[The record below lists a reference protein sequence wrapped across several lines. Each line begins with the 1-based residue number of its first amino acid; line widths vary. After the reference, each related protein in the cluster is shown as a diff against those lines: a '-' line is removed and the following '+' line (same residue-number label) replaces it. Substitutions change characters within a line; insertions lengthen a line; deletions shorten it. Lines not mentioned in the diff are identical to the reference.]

1 MDFMDRERITI
12 SIKKNVLEKIDQ
24 IIDGT
29 SIRNRS
35 HAVETLTLRSLG
47 ANTSNQAMIILGGD
61 DAIKAIPAAKSYL
74 PKLKSAGFDSVVIA
88 VGFLADKVKEKIG
101 FGIEYDLAIKYCDKG
116 EGSGG
121 ALNMIKKDLKSTFII
136 INTAKD
142 YDIDFKS
149 LLEYHRNHKSKFTI
163 ATDDIHSLLGVYVV
177 EPEILSL
184 IPKGFSM
191 LDEDLIPKL
200 ISNNELIVYPINNR

>member
-1 MDFMDRERITI
+1 MDRERITI

-24 IIDGT
+24 VIDGT
-29 SIRNRS
+29 NIRNRS
-35 HAVETLTLRSLG
+35 HAVETLTLKSLG
-47 ANTSNQAMIILGGD
+47 SATSNQAIIILGGG
-61 DAIKAIPAAKSYL
+61 DAIRAIPAAKAYL
-74 PKLKSAGFDSVVIA
+74 PKLKDAGFDSVIIA

-101 FGIEYDLAIKYCDKG
+101 FGIEFDLAIKYCDKG

-121 ALNMIKKDLKSTFII
+121 ALNVIRKDLKSTFII

-142 YDIDFKS
+142 YDIDLKS
-149 LLEYHRNHKSKFTI
+149 LLEYHRNHKSKFTV
-163 ATDDIHSLLGVYVV
+163 ATDDLRSMLGIYVV
-177 EPEILSL
+177 EPEMLSL

-200 ISNNELIVYPINNR
+200 INNKELVVFPAYNR

>member
-1 MDFMDRERITI
+1 MDRERITI
-12 SIKKNVLEKIDQ
+12 SIKKNVLDKIDQ
-24 IIDGT
+24 VIDGT

-35 HAVETLTLRSLG
+35 HAIETLALKSLG
-47 ANTSNQAMIILGGD
+47 STASNQAIIILGGD

-74 PKLKSAGFDSVVIA
+74 PRLKEAGFDSVIIA

-101 FGIEYDLAIKYCDKG
+101 FGVEYDLAIKYSDKG

-121 ALNMIKKDLKSTFII
+121 ALNVIKKDLKSTFII

-142 YDIDFKS
+142 YDLDLNS
-149 LLEYHRNHKSKFTI
+149 LLEFHRNHKSKFTI
-163 ATDDIHSLLGVYVV
+163 ATDDIKSLLGIYVV

-200 ISNNELIVYPINNR
+200 ISNKELIVFPLNNR